1 MGVVIKAIDFY
12 LPNQLCSNEN
22 IADSHPEWDLEKIT
36 SKIGI
41 TSRRY
46 ASKDE
51 FSLELGI
58 CAAKKLMENYNID
71 SKTIDFILFC
81 TQTPKFLV
89 PANACFVHQV
99 LALDQQVGALDINQ
113 GCSGYV
119 YSLMLAESLI
129 AQCRAKNIL
138 LITADTYTK
147 LIAKENRSLLP
158 IFGDAASAS
167 LITYEEGS
175 HGIHYFEYGTNG
187 SGAENLISPNSGMK
201 GIMSNEV
208 YSPDLYMNGSAIFNF
223 TLEVIPKLVEKLLN
237 KANLTQKQI
246 DCFVFHQANSYM
258 LKHLREK
265 MDIDE
270 KRFIIDVADT
280 GNTVSSSI
288 PIVLQK
294 ALVTNRIKKGDKV
307 MLVGFG
313 VGLSW
318 AGCLL
323 EI

>member
-12 LPNQLCSNEN
+12 LPDQIYSNKN
-22 IADSHPEWDLEKIT
+22 IAESHPEWNLEKIT

-46 ASKDE
+46 TSKNE
-51 FSLELGI
+51 FSLDIGI
-58 CAAKKLMENYNID
+58 CAAKKLIENHAID
-71 SKTIDFILFC
+71 PKTIDFILFC
-81 TQTPKFLV
+81 TQTPTFLI
-89 PANACFVHQV
+89 PANACFVHQA
-99 LALDQQVGALDINQ
+99 LGLDQQVGALDVNQ

-119 YSLMLAESLI
+119 YGLMLAESLI
-129 AQCRAKNIL
+129 AQGRAKNIC

-147 LIAKENRSLLP
+147 LISKNDRSLLP

-167 LITYEEGS
+167 LITYEESS
-175 HGIHYFEYGTNG
+175 HGIRCFEYGTNG
-187 SGAENLISPNSGMK
+187 AGAENLISPNSGVK
-201 GIMSNEV
+201 GLMSHEA

-237 KANLTQKQI
+237 KANLAQEQI
-246 DCFVFHQANSYM
+246 DYFIFHQANIYM

-265 MDIDE
+265 IGIDE

-294 ALVTNRIKKGDKV
+294 ALANNRIKKGDKV

-318 AGCLL
+318 AACLL
-323 EI
+323 EM